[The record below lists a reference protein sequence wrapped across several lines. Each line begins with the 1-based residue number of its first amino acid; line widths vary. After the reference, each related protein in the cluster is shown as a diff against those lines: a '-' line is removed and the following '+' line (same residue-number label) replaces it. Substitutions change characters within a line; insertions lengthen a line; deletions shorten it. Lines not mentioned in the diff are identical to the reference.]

1 HYYPQGTT
9 AVCCQHEGEEH
20 TSMKHV
26 LVIEDNS
33 DNFGL
38 ISLALERAGYKVVFA
53 ATGTD
58 GVRLALES
66 NPSLIIVDINL
77 PDFDGYEVTR
87 RIRQSRA
94 NGSIPIVAITSNAMM
109 GDREKTIEAGCTA
122 YFEKPIDPLTIVD
135 RIHAAIGFAGGKP

>member
-1 HYYPQGTT
+1 
-9 AVCCQHEGEEH
+9 
-20 TSMKHV
+20 MKQV
-26 LVIEDNS
+26 LVIEDNL

-38 ISLALERAGYKVVFA
+38 ISLALERAGYQVVLA

-58 GVRLALES
+58 GVRLALEL
-66 NPSLIIVDINL
+66 NPTMILVDINL

-87 RIRQSRA
+87 RIRQSALDRK
-94 NGSIPIVAITSNAMM
+94 IPIVAITSNAMM

-135 RIHAAIGFAGGKP
+135 RIHAAIGFGQTLNKNMLTGQT